1 MRREKFLTF
10 TEEEKNMQHTKP
22 PFRADHIGSLLR
34 PPQLLAA
41 RAQYAEGHLSGEDL
55 RRVEDQAILDILDLQ
70 RQSGINIYTDGEYR
84 RHSWLTAMNDALDGF
99 VPEHVQVP
107 WQGPGGG
114 MSRVSSQVVGGKLRQ
129 KRRLHGH
136 ESTFLRDHAPG
147 PFKITLASVMMY
159 VGQAYKPGV
168 TDKSYPTRADLR
180 VELLNIVRN
189 EVRLLVEEGVPY
201 IQIDDPSLTFYVDEG
216 VREFMREQGL
226 DMDHWVD
233 DAIATDNACLEPAV
247 NSPSIRALH
256 LCRGNSQGRWLVN
269 GGYEPIA
276 ERLFNLV
283 QADRFLLEYDSERA
297 GGFEPL
303 RFVPRGKTVVLGLVS
318 TKSTE
323 LESQDDLLR
332 RIEEAS
338 KYVPVEHLAI
348 SPQCGFATV
357 SVGNPLTYDDQQRK
371 LQLVV
376 DTAEKVWGRP
386 L

>member
-1 MRREKFLTF
+1 MP
-10 TEEEKNMQHTKP
+10 HSKP
-22 PFRADHIGSLLR
+22 PFHADHVGSLLR
-34 PPQLLAA
+34 PPQLLTA
-41 RAQYAEGHLSGEDL
+41 RAQCAEGHINGEDL
-55 RRVEDQAILDILDLQ
+55 RKVEDQAILDILDVQ
-70 RQSGINIYTDGEYR
+70 RQSGILIYSDGEYR

-99 VPEHVQVP
+99 VPEHVIVP

-114 MSRVSSQVVGGKLRQ
+114 MTRVSSQVVGGKLRQ

-136 ESTFLRDHAPG
+136 ESTFLREHAPG

-180 VELLNIVRN
+180 EELTNIVRS
-189 EVRLLVEEGVPY
+189 EVRQLVEEGVPY
-201 IQIDDPSLTFYVDEG
+201 IQIDDPSLTFYVDEQL
-216 VREFMREQGL
+216 REFLRGQGIDL
-226 DMDHWVD
+226 AHWVD
-233 DAIATDNACLEPAV
+233 EAIATDSVCLEPAA

-256 LCRGNSQGRWLVN
+256 LCRGNSQGRWLAT

-276 ERLFNLV
+276 ERLFNLAQV
-283 QADRFLLEYDSERA
+283 DRFLLEYDSERA

-303 RFVPRGKTVVLGLVS
+303 RFVPKGKTVVLGLIS
-318 TKSTE
+318 TKSRE

-338 KYVPVEHLAI
+338 KYVPVEQLAI

-357 SVGNPLTYDDQQRK
+357 SVGNPLTQDDQQRK

-376 DTAEKVWGRP
+376 DTAEKVWGQLR
-386 L
+386 

>member
-1 MRREKFLTF
+1 M
-10 TEEEKNMQHTKP
+10 
-22 PFRADHIGSLLR
+22 
-34 PPQLLAA
+34 
-41 RAQYAEGHLSGEDL
+41 
-55 RRVEDQAILDILDLQ
+55 
-70 RQSGINIYTDGEYR
+70 
-84 RHSWLTAMNDALDGF
+84 
-99 VPEHVQVP
+99 VP

-114 MSRVSSQVVGGKLRQ
+114 MTRVSSQVVGGKLRQ

-136 ESTFLRDHAPG
+136 ESSFLKEHAPG
-147 PFKITLASVMMY
+147 PFKITLPSVMMY

-168 TDKSYPTRADLR
+168 TDTSYPTHADLQA
-180 VELLNIVRN
+180 ELTNIVRN
-189 EVRLLVEEGVPY
+189 EVRLLVEEGIPY
-201 IQIDDPSLTFYVDEG
+201 IQIDDPSLTFYVDEQL
-216 VREFMREQGL
+216 REFLRGQGL

-233 DAIATDNACLEPAV
+233 EAIATDNACLEPAA
-247 NSPSIRALH
+247 NSASIRALH
-256 LCRGNSQGRWLVN
+256 LCRGNSQGRWLAN

-283 QADRFLLEYDSERA
+283 QADRFLLEYDSECA

-303 RFVPRGKTVVLGLVS
+303 RFVPKGKMVVLGLVS
-318 TKSTE
+318 TKSKE

-332 RIEEAS
+332 RIEEAAQ
-338 KYVPVEHLAI
+338 YVPMEQLAI

-357 SVGNPLTYDDQQRK
+357 SVGNSFTHDDQQRK

>member
-1 MRREKFLTF
+1 M
-10 TEEEKNMQHTKP
+10 HHSKP

-41 RAQYAEGHLSGEDL
+41 RVDYSAGHLSGEDL
-55 RRVEDQAILDILDLQ
+55 RRVEDQAIVDVIGLQ
-70 RQSGINIYTDGEYR
+70 RRIGINIYTDGEYR

-99 VPEHVQVP
+99 VPDHVVMP

-114 MSRVSSQVVGGKLRQ
+114 MTKVSSQVVGRRLRQ

-136 ESTFLRDHAPG
+136 ESAFLREHAPG
-147 PFKITLASVMMY
+147 PFKITLPSVMIY
-159 VGQAYKPGV
+159 VSGAFKPGV
-168 TDKSYPTRADLR
+168 TDKNYPTRSDLR
-180 VELLNIVRN
+180 AELVNIVRN
-189 EVRLLVEEGVPY
+189 EVRLLVEEGVSY
-201 IQIDDPSLTFYVDEG
+201 IQIDDPSLTFYVDEQL
-216 VREFMREQGL
+216 REFLQDQGL

-233 DAIATDNACLEPAV
+233 EAIAADNACLEPMAD
-247 NSPSIRALH
+247 SSSLRALH
-256 LCRGNSQGRWLVN
+256 LCRGNSQGRWLAN
-269 GGYEPIA
+269 GGYEPVA

-297 GGFEPL
+297 GGFESL
-303 RFVPRGKTVVLGLVS
+303 RFVPKGKTVVLGLVS
-318 TKSTE
+318 TKNKE

-332 RIEEAS
+332 RIEEVS

-376 DTAEKVWGRP
+376 DTAEKVWGSP

>member
-1 MRREKFLTF
+1 MP
-10 TEEEKNMQHTKP
+10 HTKP
-22 PFRADHIGSLLR
+22 ALRADHIGSLLR
-34 PPQLLAA
+34 PSQLLTA
-41 RAQYAEGHLSGEDL
+41 RAQHAEGRISSEDL
-55 RRVEDQAILDILDLQ
+55 RGVEDQAILDILDVQ
-70 RQSGINIYTDGEYR
+70 RQSGIPIYSDGEYR

-99 VPEHVQVP
+99 VPEHVMVP

-114 MSRVSSQVVGGKLRQ
+114 LTKVSSQVVGGKLRQ

-136 ESTFLRDHAPG
+136 EATFLKEHAPG
-147 PFKITLASVMMY
+147 PFKITIPSVMIY

-168 TDKSYPTRADLR
+168 TDKSYPTRTDLCS
-180 VELLNIVRN
+180 ELINIVRN
-189 EVRLLVEEGVPY
+189 EVRLLVEESAPY
-201 IQIDDPSLTFYVDEG
+201 IQIDDPSLTFYVDEQL
-216 VREFMREQGL
+216 REFLRGQGI
-226 DMDHWVD
+226 DMDRWVD
-233 DAIATDNACLEPAV
+233 EAIAADNACLEPAA
-247 NSPSIRALH
+247 NSASIRALH
-256 LCRGNSQGRWLVN
+256 LCRGNSQGRWLAN

-303 RFVPRGKTVVLGLVS
+303 RFIPKGKTVVLGLVS
-318 TKSTE
+318 TKNKE
-323 LESQDDLLR
+323 LESQDGLLR

-338 KYVPVEHLAI
+338 KYISVEQLAL

-357 SVGNPLTYDDQQRK
+357 SVGNPLTQDDQQRK

-376 DTAEKVWGRP
+376 DTAEKVWGRS

>member
-1 MRREKFLTF
+1 MT
-10 TEEEKNMQHTKP
+10 QQYH
-22 PFRADHIGSLLR
+22 ADHIGSLLR
-34 PPQLLAA
+34 PSHLLAA
-41 RAQYAEGHLSGEDL
+41 RVQYAEGRLSGEEL
-55 RRVEDQAILDILDLQ
+55 RGVEDQAILDILDVQ
-70 RQSGINIYTDGEYR
+70 RQTGIPIYSDGEYR
-84 RHSWLTAMNDALDGF
+84 RHSWLTATNDALDGF
-99 VPEHVQVP
+99 VPEHVMVP

-114 MSRVSSQVVGGKLRQ
+114 MTKTSSQVVGGKLRQ

-136 ESTFLRDHAPG
+136 ESTFLKAHAPG

-180 VELLNIVRN
+180 AELVNIVRN
-189 EVRLLVEEGVPY
+189 EVQLLVEEGVSY
-201 IQIDDPSLTFYVDEG
+201 IQIDDPSLTFYVDEQL
-216 VREFMREQGL
+216 REFLRGQGL
-226 DMDHWVD
+226 DMDHWVEE
-233 DAIATDNACLEPAV
+233 AIAADNACLEPAAH
-247 NSPSIRALH
+247 SPSIGALH
-256 LCRGNSQGRWLVN
+256 LCRGNSQGRWLAN

-303 RFVPRGKTVVLGLVS
+303 RFVPKGKTVVLGLVS
-318 TKSTE
+318 TKNRE
-323 LESQDDLLR
+323 LESQDELLR

-338 KYVPVEHLAI
+338 KYVPVEQLAL

-357 SVGNPLTYDDQQRK
+357 SVGNPLTYDEQQRK

-376 DTAEKVWGRP
+376 ETAERVWGR
-386 L
+386 LL

>member
-1 MRREKFLTF
+1 
-10 TEEEKNMQHTKP
+10 MQHTKP

-41 RAQYAEGHLSGEDL
+41 RAQYAEGRISGEDL
-55 RRVEDQAILDILDLQ
+55 RRVEDHAILDILDLQ
-70 RQSGINIYTDGEYR
+70 RQIGINIYTDGEYR

-99 VPEHVQVP
+99 VPEHVLVP

-114 MSRVSSQVVGGKLRQ
+114 MTRVSSQVVGGKLQQ

-136 ESTFLRDHAPG
+136 ESTFLREHAPG

-180 VELLNIVRN
+180 TELIDIVRN

-201 IQIDDPSLTFYVDEG
+201 IQIDDPSLTFYVDER

-233 DAIATDNACLEPAV
+233 DAIAADNACLEPAV

-318 TKSTE
+318 TKSKE

>member
-1 MRREKFLTF
+1 
-10 TEEEKNMQHTKP
+10 MQHTKQ
-22 PFRADHIGSLLR
+22 PFRADHVGSLLR

-41 RAQYAEGHLSGEDL
+41 RAQYAEGHISDEDL
-55 RRVEDQAILDILDLQ
+55 HRVEDRAILEVLDVQ
-70 RQSGINIYTDGEYR
+70 RQSGIPIYSDGEYR

-99 VPEHVQVP
+99 VPEHVMVP

-114 MSRVSSQVVGGKLRQ
+114 MTRVSSQVVGGKLRQ
-129 KRRLHGH
+129 KRRLHSH

-168 TDKSYPTRADLR
+168 TDKHYPTRADLR
-180 VELLNIVRN
+180 AELINIVRN

-201 IQIDDPSLTFYVDEG
+201 IQIDDPSLTFYVDER
-216 VREFMREQGL
+216 VREFMCGQGL

-233 DAIATDNACLEPAV
+233 EAIATNNACLEPAA

-256 LCRGNSQGRWLVN
+256 LCRGNSQGRWLVD

-276 ERLFNLV
+276 ERLFNLAQV
-283 QADRFLLEYDSERA
+283 DRFLLEYDSERA

-303 RFVPRGKTVVLGLVS
+303 RFVPKGRTVVLGLVS
-318 TKSTE
+318 TKSKE
-323 LESQDDLLR
+323 LESQDNLLR

-338 KYVPVEHLAI
+338 KYVPVEHLAL

-357 SVGNPLTYDDQQRK
+357 SAGNPLTYDDQQRK

>member
-1 MRREKFLTF
+1 MT
-10 TEEEKNMQHTKP
+10 QQYH
-22 PFRADHIGSLLR
+22 ADHIGSLLR
-34 PPQLLAA
+34 PPHLLAA
-41 RAQYAEGHLSGEDL
+41 RAQYAEGRLSGEEL
-55 RRVEDQAILDILDLQ
+55 RGVEDQAILDILDVQ
-70 RQSGINIYTDGEYR
+70 RQTGIPIYSDGEYR
-84 RHSWLTAMNDALDGF
+84 RHSWLTATNDALHGF
-99 VPEHVQVP
+99 VPEHVMVP
-107 WQGPGGG
+107 WQGSGGG
-114 MSRVSSQVVGGKLRQ
+114 MTKTSSQVVGGKLRQ

-136 ESTFLRDHAPG
+136 EATFLKAHAPG

-180 VELLNIVRN
+180 AELVNIVRN
-189 EVRLLVEEGVPY
+189 EVRLLVEEGVSY
-201 IQIDDPSLTFYVDEG
+201 IQIDDPSLTFYVDEQL
-216 VREFMREQGL
+216 REFLRGQGL

-233 DAIATDNACLEPAV
+233 DAIAADNASLEPAA

-256 LCRGNSQGRWLVN
+256 LCRGNSQGRWLAN

-303 RFVPRGKTVVLGLVS
+303 RFVPKDKTVVLGLVS
-318 TKSTE
+318 TKSRE
-323 LESQDDLLR
+323 LESQDELLR

-338 KYVPVEHLAI
+338 KYVPVEQLAL

-357 SVGNPLTYDDQQRK
+357 SVGNPLTYDEQQRK

-376 DTAEKVWGRP
+376 ETAEKVWGS
-386 L
+386 LL